1 MDDGRHPLDGDMSS
15 FLAIDAHQG
24 GACCNACAFSAAT
37 LASPPPAAAAA
48 AVPERFPIVDGRP
61 KGAAVVVRTKGSD
74 EATVVP
80 ITTCNVHLGRAPSN
94 DVVIRDMKLSRRQ
107 ATLSFDAECIS
118 LSDAQSTCGT
128 FINGV
133 IIRGPTRLNVGDRIY
148 VGDTLVEVMRS

>member
-1 MDDGRHPLDGDMSS
+1 MDDGRHPVDGDLRS
-15 FLAIDAHQG
+15 FMAIDAHQS

-37 LASPPPAAAAA
+37 LASPPPAAAD

-61 KGAAVVVRTKGSD
+61 MGAAVVVRLRGGD

-80 ITTCNVHLGRAPSN
+80 ITTREVRLGRTGDN

-107 ATLSFDAECIS
+107 ATLSFDGEGVW
-118 LSDAQSTCGT
+118 LSDARSGCGT

-133 IIRGPTRLNVGDRIY
+133 IIREPTRLNVGDRIY
-148 VGDTLVEVMRS
+148 VGDTLVEVMRI